1 MQKDTREEIIAEV
14 KRYLR
19 ENIED
24 FDERVSE
31 AWDKID
37 RYRAPL
43 YLIDSDLSNKIMDA
57 AREWARKVVGIGNME
72 RDGPQFEVEYSM

>member
-24 FDERVSE
+24 FDEKVSE

-37 RYRAPL
+37 RCRAPL
-43 YLIDSDLSNKIMDA
+43 YLIDSNLSDKILET
-57 AREWARKVVGIGNME
+57 AREW
-72 RDGPQFEVEYSM
+72 FEEEFQDAEEFI

>member
-1 MQKDTREEIIAEV
+1 MKKDTREEIIAEV

-24 FDERVSE
+24 FDEMVSE

-37 RYRAPL
+37 KYRAPL
-43 YLIDSDLSNKIMDA
+43 YLIDSNLSDKILET
-57 AREWARKVVGIGNME
+57 AREW
-72 RDGPQFEVEYSM
+72 FEEEFQDAEEFI

>member
-24 FDERVSE
+24 FDEKVGE

-43 YLIDSDLSNKIMDA
+43 HLID
-57 AREWARKVVGIGNME
+57 
-72 RDGPQFEVEYSM
+72 

>member
-1 MQKDTREEIIAEV
+1 MQKGTREEIIAEV
-14 KRYLR
+14 KRCLR

-37 RYRAPL
+37 KYRAPL
-43 YLIDSDLSNKIMDA
+43 YLIDSDLSNKIMET
-57 AREWARKVVGIGNME
+57 AREW
-72 RDGPQFEVEYSM
+72 FEYEFQDVEDFI

>member
-24 FDERVSE
+24 FDETVGE

-37 RYRAPL
+37 KYRAPL
-43 YLIDSDLSNKIMDA
+43 YLIDSNLSDKILET
-57 AREWARKVVGIGNME
+57 AREW
-72 RDGPQFEVEYSM
+72 FEEEFQDAEDFI

>member
-1 MQKDTREEIIAEV
+1 MLRNRNTKAMQKKTREEIIAEV

-37 RYRAPL
+37 MYRAPL
-43 YLIDSDLSNKIMDA
+43 YLIDSNLSDKILET
-57 AREWARKVVGIGNME
+57 AREW
-72 RDGPQFEVEYSM
+72 FEEEFQDAEEFI

>member
-1 MQKDTREEIIAEV
+1 MGKHYKKLRNGNTKGMQKGTREEIIAEV
-14 KRYLR
+14 KRCLR

-31 AWDKID
+31 AWDNLN

-43 YLIDSDLSNKIMDA
+43 
-57 AREWARKVVGIGNME
+57 
-72 RDGPQFEVEYSM
+72 

>member
-24 FDERVSE
+24 FDEMVSE

-43 YLIDSDLSNKIMDA
+43 CLIDSNLSDKILET
-57 AREWARKVVGIGNME
+57 AREW
-72 RDGPQFEVEYSM
+72 FEEEFQDAEDFI

>member
-1 MQKDTREEIIAEV
+1 MQKGTREEIIAEV

-24 FDERVSE
+24 FDEMVSE

-43 YLIDSDLSNKIMDA
+43 
-57 AREWARKVVGIGNME
+57 
-72 RDGPQFEVEYSM
+72 

>member
-19 ENIED
+19 ENVED
-24 FDERVSE
+24 FDEMASE

-57 AREWARKVVGIGNME
+57 AREW
-72 RDGPQFEVEYSM
+72 FEEEFQDAEEFI

>member
-31 AWDKID
+31 AWNKLY

-43 YLIDSDLSNKIMDA
+43 
-57 AREWARKVVGIGNME
+57 
-72 RDGPQFEVEYSM
+72 

>member
-1 MQKDTREEIIAEV
+1 MKKDTREEIIAEV

-31 AWDKID
+31 AWNKID
-37 RYRAPL
+37 RHRAPL
-43 YLIDSDLSNKIMDA
+43 YLIDSDLSDKILET
-57 AREWARKVVGIGNME
+57 AREW
-72 RDGPQFEVEYSM
+72 FEEEFQDAEDFI